1 MLRKHCNSK
10 PNITELMINK
20 SASSEIKHKKR
31 SIPIL
36 PPSPKVIKDT
46 VEIETTQE
54 DGFATSNVSTLR
66 NSTALFDPDNASPA
80 SDFINLLKLRMSIYY
95 EPEMNILS

>member
-1 MLRKHCNSK
+1 
-10 PNITELMINK
+10 MINK
-20 SASSEIKHKKR
+20 SAPNEIKHKKR
-31 SIPIL
+31 SVPIL

-54 DGFATSNVSTLR
+54 DGFATSNVSMLR

-80 SDFINLLKLRMSIYY
+80 SDFIQLLKLRMSIYY